1 MTTATAPPPPIDLR
15 GDRTRLRRER
25 RVRRALFGAGVATIV
40 VSAAIVFTLVEQAAE
55 FLIAIA
61 GDPEVGLGALFA
73 DGWFPR
79 RDRYDLRTITWH
91 TLMVSLIAMAVAT
104 PLGLGAAMYLS
115 EYARPSVR
123 RTLKPILE
131 ILAGI
136 PSVVLGF
143 FALRFITPN
152 VLTTIFG
159 DGVQASNLAAAGIGV
174 GILIIPLVA
183 SVSEDAM
190 RAVPMSIREAAYGLG
205 AKKWHTS
212 LRVVFP
218 AALSG
223 ITAALI
229 LGISRAIGETMVVA
243 IAAGATGG
251 STLTLNPLTGGQ
263 TMTGAMA
270 SLAIGSDQ
278 VAGAVAAFQ
287 SLYFVGLL
295 LFVLTLALNVLS
307 DRVVRR
313 FRQRY

>member
-1 MTTATAPPPPIDLR
+1 
-15 GDRTRLRRER
+15 
-25 RVRRALFGAGVATIV
+25 
-40 VSAAIVFTLVEQAAE
+40 
-55 FLIAIA
+55 
-61 GDPEVGLGALFA
+61 
-73 DGWFPR
+73 
-79 RDRYDLRTITWH
+79 
-91 TLMVSLIAMAVAT
+91 
-104 PLGLGAAMYLS
+104 
-115 EYARPSVR
+115 
-123 RTLKPILE
+123 
-131 ILAGI
+131 
-136 PSVVLGF
+136 
-143 FALRFITPN
+143 

-190 RAVPMSIREAAYGLG
+190 RAVPTSIREAAYGLG

-251 STLTLNPLTGGQ
+251 SLLTLNPLTGGQ